1 MARISAQ
8 QAETFPDNA
17 GGRFSFLG
25 LQNDKDRALVRF
37 AYKSINDIPT
47 YSVHDVYVDGKYKH
61 IGCLRTDGSQ
71 PESLCPLCASGNTA
85 KRVVYF
91 NLRNEE
97 TGEMQLWSRSYR
109 YFHDTMLPYL
119 QGYEGELHNIPY
131 IIQRSGE
138 RGSTSTTYAFIA
150 QPAKP
155 MPLEEFP
162 EEIDVEEV
170 NIIKN
175 YSFDELQ
182 NYVNTGNLPSGNV
195 NNVAPQASMVNPGI
209 QPRRNNFGQPARV
222 EDYAQPMQPQQGYG
236 IPNQPQQYPQAYGQA
251 PVNTNRRT
259 VNNNGGY

>member
-17 GGRFSFLG
+17 GGKFSFLG
-25 LQNDKDRALVRF
+25 LQNDKDKALVRF
-37 AYKSINDIPT
+37 AYKSVNDVPT
-47 YSVHDVYVDGKYKH
+47 YSVHDVYLDGKYKH

-97 TGEMQLWSRSYR
+97 SGEVQLWSRSYN
-109 YFHDTMLPYL
+109 YFHNTMLPYL
-119 QGYEGELHNIPY
+119 MNYEGELHNIPF

-150 QPAKP
+150 QPANP
-155 MPLEEFP
+155 MPLEDFP

-170 NIIKN
+170 NIVKN
-175 YSFDELQ
+175 YTFDELQ
-182 NYVNTGNLPSGNV
+182 TYVNTGVLPNSNKNQQAAPV
-195 NNVAPQASMVNPGI
+195 NQGI
-209 QPRRNNFGQPARV
+209 QPRGMDMGQPARV
-222 EDYAQPMQPQQGYG
+222 ENYNTPNQGYYQ
-236 IPNQPQQYPQAYGQA
+236 QPVQPAMPA
-251 PVNTNRRT
+251 NNTRRT
-259 VNNNGGY
+259 MNNNSGY